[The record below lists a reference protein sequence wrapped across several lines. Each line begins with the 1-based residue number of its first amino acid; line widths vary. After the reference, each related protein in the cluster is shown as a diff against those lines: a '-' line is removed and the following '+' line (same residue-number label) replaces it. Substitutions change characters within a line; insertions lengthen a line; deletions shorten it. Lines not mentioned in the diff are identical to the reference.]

1 MFLDQLGGDF
11 MLTIGEF
18 SRLSRV
24 SAKTLRYYDQIGLL
38 KPGYV
43 SPESGYRYYEVSQL
57 HDMLLVS
64 RLKQYQFSLPEIAAV
79 LAKQDNGYLSALIQ
93 AKKAE
98 LSSQISAEQRILL
111 QMERDIE
118 KIERCENIMQSNY
131 LIKTV
136 DFEPEYIYSLRQK
149 MGLKDFDEAFGKL
162 FAGLTKDHLRPAG
175 PCLSV
180 YYDEEF
186 NRECT
191 DIEVGVVV
199 SAESGE
205 NIRRLAPGLCCFAT
219 HIGPYDDFT
228 PCYTALAEWIEHEG
242 YTISGPP
249 IELYIKGEE
258 DGIRPSEYVTEIY
271 IPIKK

>member
-1 MFLDQLGGDF
+1 

-18 SRLSRV
+18 SRISRV

-43 SPESGYRYYEVSQL
+43 SRESGYRYYEVSQL
-57 HDMLLVS
+57 RDMLLIS

-79 LAKQDNGYLSALIQ
+79 VAKKDNSYLSTLIQ

-98 LSSQISAEQRILL
+98 LSSQISDQQRTLL
-111 QMERDIE
+111 QMEQDIE

-131 LIKTV
+131 LIKTIE
-136 DFEPEYIYSLRQK
+136 FEPRNIYSIRQK
-149 MGLKDFDEAFGKL
+149 MSLKDFDEVFGKL
-162 FAGLTKDHLRPAG
+162 FAGLGKARLRPAG

-186 NRECT
+186 NHECT

-199 SAESGE
+199 SEKSGE
-205 NIRRLAPGLCCFAT
+205 NIRRLDPGLCCFAT

-228 PCYTALAEWIEHEG
+228 PCYTALAEWIEREG

-258 DGIRPSEYVTEIY
+258 DHIQSSEYVTEIY
-271 IPIKK
+271 FPIKK